1 MGELFST
8 GGAAKQLGVSQGQ
21 LRKLER
27 LGVTTPAHRLA
38 GSDRRIYTAGEVE
51 TIRRILADRRQARTG
66 RKVAA

>member
-8 GGAAKQLGVSQGQ
+8 GGAAKELGVSQGQ

-38 GSDRRIYTAGEVE
+38 GSDRRVYDA
-51 TIRRILADRRQARTG
+51 RQMDALRQILADRRHARTSQ
-66 RKVAA
+66 KVAA

>member
-8 GGAAKQLGVSQGQ
+8 GGAAKELGVSQGQ

-38 GSDRRIYTAGEVE
+38 GSDRRVYDARQMDAL
-51 TIRRILADRRQARTG
+51 RRILADRRRARTG
-66 RKVAA
+66 RKAAA